1 MLDQTIGDFNEL
13 KTQFLIFSILYFN
26 KGKDKII
33 KFCLLFKF
41 LIYLMYVSTV
51 F

>member
-26 KGKDKII
+26 KGLGQNNQI
-33 KFCLLFKF
+33 LF
-41 LIYLMYVSTV
+41 TV
-51 F
+51 QIFNLFNVC